1 MIHLLESPTPNK
13 DKPTYPRRQLSKMSI
28 RVIVI
33 AALFLICL
41 FVGQRIQ
48 WGPLSEKFDT
58 KDAAIIQYFCNQQEH
73 AIDDKI
79 QIKQQTKAVE
89 HGRPNHLSPDVLPD
103 LTIPQEVWDQLPVK
117 GAYYMIVRNEK
128 LNDAKAVIDSMEAHM
143 KNGTRYPW
151 IILNNQHFTL
161 SFRKYIQRVTKA
173 PVFFGKIDLEAWE
186 YPYWVDVARAE
197 EVISDQEYGDDHR
210 TAKLSYH
217 QLLRYQSGLFFHHPL
232 FQDVEY
238 TWRVEPGADYSCN
251 MDKDMFMF
259 MKENNKKLGFVITM
273 KESPMHIP
281 TLWKRVN
288 EFRMIYPEYVLD
300 ENATIYPWIYNE
312 REDDYNYCHFWSNFQ
327 LADLSFFRSEG
338 YQKYFEFLDKT
349 GNFFYE
355 RWGDAPVQTI
365 AASLFLKK
373 EEIHFFN
380 DIGYTHS
387 IATHCPYD
395 EKLIRNCS
403 CDVTINYDFYQDSC
417 LKKLLKILDPQLLA
431 SMKKFINEKD
441 IAIPGML
448 P

>member
-13 DKPTYPRRQLSKMSI
+13 DKPTYPRRQLSKTSI
-28 RVIVI
+28 RVTII

-259 MKENNKKLGFVITM
+259 MKENNKKLGKCRLF
-273 KESPMHIP
+273 
-281 TLWKRVN
+281 
-288 EFRMIYPEYVLD
+288 
-300 ENATIYPWIYNE
+300 
-312 REDDYNYCHFWSNFQ
+312 
-327 LADLSFFRSEG
+327 
-338 YQKYFEFLDKT
+338 
-349 GNFFYE
+349 
-355 RWGDAPVQTI
+355 
-365 AASLFLKK
+365 SLQ
-373 EEIHFFN
+373 FN
-380 DIGYTHS
+380 
-387 IATHCPYD
+387 
-395 EKLIRNCS
+395 
-403 CDVTINYDFYQDSC
+403 
-417 LKKLLKILDPQLLA
+417 
-431 SMKKFINEKD
+431 
-441 IAIPGML
+441 
-448 P
+448 